1 VVLYFGVPHNDSLLL
16 PVSRASEG
24 TEPVRLVSAAVTELL
39 SGPQED
45 SGLFPVLEE
54 GDSSSLSGVSVEGNQ
69 VYISLNGDR
78 PSEKLLR
85 AVALT
90 VLAQN
95 FGRVAIMWG
104 EEWLVEE
111 QFDTPVNA
119 LSKGASARVFLPVA
133 VETEENRRLYLLPV
147 TVEEGATPTEAVHYV
162 LAAVGGQNSTEE
174 TLGELV
180 PALFREKTPK
190 PSVEVV
196 EGTAT
201 VDFSHETV
209 EAYAGG
215 AAGEAALLESLT
227 LTLTHFPEI
236 DQVFYTLDGSPTTRL
251 FVSPRSSTAVTAPLY
266 INPE

>member
-54 GDSSSLSGVSVEGNQ
+54 GDSASLSGVSVEGNQ
-69 VYISLNGDR
+69 VYISLDGDR

-104 EEWLVEE
+104 EEWVVEE

-133 VETEENRRLYLLPV
+133 VENEENRRLYLLPV
-147 TVEEGATPTEAVHYV
+147 TVEEGATPTDAVHYV
-162 LAAVGGQNSTEE
+162 LAAVGGQNSTGKA
-174 TLGELV
+174 LGKLV
-180 PALFREKTPK
+180 PALFRERTPK

-201 VDFSHETV
+201 VDFSHDTV

-215 AAGEAALLESLT
+215 AAGEAALLEGLT
-227 LTLTHFPEI
+227 LTLTHFPGI
-236 DQVFYTLDGSPTTRL
+236 DEVLYTLDGSPTTRL
-251 FVSPRSSTAVTAPLY
+251 FVSSRSSNAVTAPLY